1 MLDEY
6 IGELRVTLYLYNELT
21 CSCLYLGGSQ
31 KPDRERANSR
41 ERERREGRERDRG
54 GEKERPWGGLLA
66 VTKLESRKVHG
77 HLKKTSSWSPTS
89 KNMALEIGDQSPQI
103 LVIATRNPFFWFPV
117 LLLMDLL
124 SDLWKMIPTIVP
136 ISI

>member
-1 MLDEY
+1 MKSPC
-6 IGELRVTLYLYNELT
+6 IYNELT

-31 KPDRERANSR
+31 KPDGERSSKFKRERG
-41 ERERREGRERDRG
+41 ERES

-103 LVIATRNPFFWFPV
+103 LVIATRNPIFWFFFFC
-117 LLLMDLL
+117 
-124 SDLWKMIPTIVP
+124 S
-136 ISI
+136 